1 MEQYQPDSTMVF
13 PAGTPAAHALI
24 YILIY
29 ELQRDKEKNKTT
41 HTDLRIT
48 ECTIGKST
56 LMWLVG
62 QMHRVCIRS
71 QLFPVASFS
80 LISTD
85 GSPRWLSGPVPRPQ
99 RECVL
104 GGYIQL
110 LSLLASV
117 WYLRTLRRPIKF
129 VTVCRESRRYDS
141 IGRRRI
147 LLHRARNNYIRGKRS
162 ERGEEGWTENG
173 NGMANIMLYCGHE
186 YCEHDLRHKK
196 CTQLN

>member
-71 QLFPVASFS
+71 QLFPVVPFS

-99 RECVL
+99 REFML

-147 LLHRARNNYIRGKRS
+147 LLHRARNNYIRGKKKW
-162 ERGEEGWTENG
+162 ERGRRVNREWKWDG
-173 NGMANIMLYCGHE
+173 
-186 YCEHDLRHKK
+186 
-196 CTQLN
+196 